1 MAPRSLQHRDRP
13 AVTER
18 AHRLSRPE
26 GLTCTGCGKTLD
38 GWRAMEPGT
47 RPHAPRKGRVA
58 ISVCSYCGTI
68 HKFTG
73 RPLRLE
79 RVDGDELVL
88 MMTHPTI
95 KKLLRAV
102 RILNAIR

>member
-1 MAPRSLQHRDRP
+1 M
-13 AVTER
+13 TER

-38 GWRAMEPGT
+38 AWRAMEPGT
-47 RPHAPRKGRVA
+47 RPRAPRKGRVA
-58 ISVCSYCGTI
+58 ISVCAYCGTI

-79 RVDGDELVL
+79 RVDGDEPQRVSL
-88 MMTHPTI
+88 PY
-95 KKLLRAV
+95 
-102 RILNAIR
+102 ILGLIGLGQKSFANPLGSSSR